1 VSVGWGFVGTGGI
14 AATVARALELAPGGE
29 LVAVASRD
37 LDRARAFA
45 ADRAASRPVAPYDD
59 VAAMLAD
66 PAVDAVY
73 VATTHPHHHAPARA
87 ALLAG
92 KAVLVEK
99 PMTVSLAATRDLL
112 DLARERSV
120 FCMEAYWTRFLP
132 GTLALLETI
141 GRGEVGEVLGVH
153 ADFGFPAPPTLHRFH
168 DPALGGGSLLDLG
181 PYPIGLA
188 LTLLGTPE
196 RVRVTGSLGPTGVDH
211 QVALALGWPSGAVAA
226 LSTTMV
232 ARTPSR
238 AWIEASEGWIEVH
251 PVLPA
256 APGFTVH
263 RTGVDGTEH
272 VEVHDHAV
280 GDGHRFM
287 LEHVHECLAAG
298 LTTSPLVPPRFSL
311 DLAGVV
317 EEALVALG
325 VTRAVEVLDAGRTDA
340 G

>member
-1 VSVGWGFVGTGGI
+1 MSVGWGFVGTGGI
-14 AATVARALELAPGGE
+14 ARTVARALELAPGGR

-37 LDRARAFA
+37 LDRARGFA
-45 ADRAASRPVAPYDD
+45 ADQAAPGPVTPYDD
-59 VAAMLAD
+59 VAGLLAD

-73 VATTHPHHHAPARA
+73 VATTHPQHHAPARA

-132 GTLALLETI
+132 GTLALLETVA
-141 GRGEVGEVLGVH
+141 RGDVGEVLGVH
-153 ADFGFPAPPTLHRFH
+153 ADFGFPAPESLHRFH
-168 DPALGGGSLLDLG
+168 DPAIGGGSLFDLG
-181 PYPIGLA
+181 PYPVGLA
-188 LTLLGTPE
+188 LTLLGTPDQ
-196 RVRVTGSLGPTGVDH
+196 VRVAGSLGPTGVDR

-226 LSTTMV
+226 LSTTMA

-251 PVLPA
+251 APLPA

-263 RTGVDGTEH
+263 RFGLDGQEH

-280 GDGHRFM
+280 ADGHRFV

-298 LTTSPLVPPRFSL
+298 LTSSPLVPPRFSL
-311 DLAGVV
+311 DLAGVL
-317 EEALVALG
+317 EEAVVGLG
-325 VTRAVEVLDAGRTDA
+325 VSRAVEVLDAD
-340 G
+340 

>member
-1 VSVGWGFVGTGGI
+1 VNVGWGFVGTGGI
-14 AATVARALELAPGGE
+14 ARTVARALELAPGGR

-37 LDRARAFA
+37 LERARGFA
-45 ADRAASRPVAPYDD
+45 ADQDVSTAITAYDD
-59 VAAMLAD
+59 VRAMLED

-73 VATTHPHHHAPARA
+73 VATTHPQHHAPARA

-120 FCMEAYWTRFLP
+120 FCLEAYWTRFLP
-132 GTLALLETI
+132 GTIALLAAIE
-141 GRGEVGEVLGVH
+141 RGDVGEVLGVH
-153 ADFGFPAPPTLHRFH
+153 ADFGFPAPESLHRFH
-168 DPALGGGSLLDLG
+168 DPAIGGGSLFDLG

-188 LTLLGTPE
+188 LTLLGTPDQ
-196 RVRVTGSLGPTGVDH
+196 VRVAGSLGPTGVDR
-211 QVALALGWPSGAVAA
+211 QVALALGFPSGAVAA
-226 LSTTMV
+226 LSTTMA

-251 PVLPA
+251 GSLPS

-263 RTGVDGTEH
+263 RYGLDGEEH

-280 GDGHRFM
+280 ADGHRFM

-298 LTTSPLVPPRFSL
+298 LTVSPLLPPRFSL
-311 DLAGVV
+311 DLATVV
-317 EEALVALG
+317 EEAVVRLG
-325 VTRAVEVLDAGRTDA
+325 VTRAAEIVSTD
-340 G
+340 

>member
-14 AATVARALELAPGGE
+14 ARTVARALELAPGGR
-29 LVAVASRD
+29 LAAVASRD
-37 LDRARAFA
+37 LERARGFA
-45 ADRAASRPVAPYDD
+45 AEHGRGIAAYDD
-59 VAAMLAD
+59 VDALLAD

-73 VATTHPHHHAPARA
+73 VATTHPQHHAPARA

-92 KAVLVEK
+92 RAVLVEK

-112 DLARERSV
+112 DLARERSA
-120 FCMEAYWTRFLP
+120 FLLEAYWTRFLP
-132 GTLALLETI
+132 GTIALLETI

-153 ADFGFPAPPTLHRFH
+153 ADFGFPAPESLHRFH
-168 DPALGGGSLLDLG
+168 DPAIGGGSLFDLG

-188 LTLLGTPE
+188 LTLLGTPSQ
-196 RVRVTGSLGPTGVDH
+196 VQVAGSLGPTGVDR

-226 LSTTMV
+226 LSTTMA

-251 PVLPA
+251 PSLPS

-263 RTGVDGTEH
+263 RYGLDGAEH
-272 VEVHDHAV
+272 VEVHDHTVA
-280 GDGHRFM
+280 DGHRFM

-298 LTTSPLVPPRFSL
+298 LTVSPVLSPQFSL
-311 DLAGVV
+311 DLAAVV
-317 EEALVALG
+317 EEAVVRLG
-325 VTRAVEVLDAGRTDA
+325 VARAAEITTAD
-340 G
+340 

>member
-1 VSVGWGFVGTGGI
+1 MSVGWGFVGTGGI
-14 AATVARALELAPGGE
+14 ARSVAEALELAPGGR
-29 LVAVASRD
+29 LVAVASREAE
-37 LDRARAFA
+37 RAERFA
-45 ADRAASRPVAPYDD
+45 ADRGGDVHPYDD

-73 VATTHPHHHAPARA
+73 VATTHPQHHAPAKA

-112 DLARERSV
+112 ATAAERSV

-132 GTLALLETI
+132 GTVALLDLI
-141 GRGEVGEVLGVH
+141 ASGQVGQVHGLH
-153 ADFGFPAPPTLHRFH
+153 ADFGFPAPESLTRFH
-168 DPALGGGSLLDLG
+168 DPAIGGGSLFDLG
-181 PYPIGLA
+181 PYPVGLA
-188 LTLLGTPE
+188 LTLFGSP
-196 RVRVTGSLGPTGVDH
+196 RSVGVAGSLADSGVDR
-211 QVALALGWPSGAVAA
+211 QVALALDWASGAVAA

-238 AWIEASEGWIEVH
+238 AWIEAGEAWIEVD

-263 RTGVDGTEH
+263 TTGPDGADVATH
-272 VEVHDHAV
+272 HDHAV
-280 GDGHRFM
+280 AHGHRFM

-298 LTTSPLVPPRFSL
+298 RTTSPLVTPQFSL
-311 DLAGVV
+311 DLATVFEAAV
-317 EEALVALG
+317 EQLG
-325 VTRAVEVLDAGRTDA
+325 IVRAAEVLDAAD
-340 G
+340 